1 MIVYVDGKPIFVQNP
16 AKTTQNEPDN
26 TAKPVKT
33 IRESTMSSLQS
44 KKPVAKIPYLLALAA
59 NSAASNHRQQQIQ
72 KFQHQNFKLLSNESS
87 LKETNNN
94 KHSETK
100 PDQEYLQLVS
110 LFKQKNEKL
119 FNPLI

>member
-16 AKTTQNEPDN
+16 AKTTAQNEPDN
-26 TAKPVKT
+26 TAKPVKS

-59 NSAASNHRQQQIQ
+59 NSAASNHRQQQ
-72 KFQHQNFKLLSNESS
+72 KFQQQNLKQLSHESS
-87 LKETNNN
+87 LKESNN